1 MATSSAKRSN
11 HLPAEM
17 TSFVGRR
24 NDVAAIRRL
33 AAASRMVTLTGFGG
47 LGKTRLALRA
57 ANEMRRAF
65 RDGVCLVE
73 LAPLGNADLLPH
85 TVIDALG
92 MRGKSGKDPIDQL
105 CEELAD
111 RHLLLVLDNCEHMID
126 AAADLASAV
135 LAAAPE
141 VTIIATSRQPLRVAG
156 EYLYPVAPLP
166 LPDADAELS
175 PGTATQYPA
184 LALLAERTAASIP
197 DFVLTPQNE
206 AALIRLCRQLE
217 GIPLA
222 IELAASRLQVL
233 EIDELTER
241 LKARSVVLRE
251 RNRSFPERHR
261 TLEAL
266 IDWSHD
272 LCNPSE
278 RMLWARAAT
287 FAGSF
292 SLQALEAVCADDALP
307 VETIVDTLSALVD
320 RSIFIREVQ
329 GDRVRFRMLDTIRS
343 YGQAKLASTGD
354 EESFARRHRD
364 WYADLLARA
373 GHEWVGPMQSEWAE
387 RLRAEHANLR
397 LALEFSVSRP
407 DEAEIAFQL
416 AGVSWFWMAM
426 EYLRE
431 GRLWLARALALPSG
445 PSPRRAWALGADAYL
460 AAFQGDTDGAE
471 SRALEA
477 RDMATSLGDRAA
489 SGLAAHV
496 LGVHR
501 MLGQDPAS
509 AIPFFREGL
518 ERYGSDVDQQYRDGL
533 LVEMGVA
540 YLFAGDL
547 GPAHEI
553 FDDLYDRCGRGG
565 DRWQFAYALWGQ
577 GYLSLIEDRLD
588 EAEAKLVEA
597 LAIKRDFQDTL
608 GIALVAEVL
617 AWTFAQRDAEH
628 GACLL
633 GIADAL
639 WGAVGAPQLEDKRA
653 PYEQR
658 ARARL
663 GDDAFTAA
671 VARGAAMSRDA
682 ALAFALREQAEPEV
696 GPRATTPTTLTAR
709 QREVAQMVA
718 DGLSNKDIAA
728 KLVISLRTAEG
739 HVEAILAKLGFTAR
753 TQIAKW
759 VHQQS
764 SASTDD
770 NLPRMAK

>member
-1 MATSSAKRSN
+1 
-11 HLPAEM
+11 M

-33 AAASRMVTLTGFGG
+33 AAASRTVTLTGFGG

-92 MRGKSGKDPIDQL
+92 LHGQSGKDPIQHICD
-105 CEELAD
+105 ELAD
-111 RHLLLVLDNCEHMID
+111 RHLLLVLDNCEHVID
-126 AAADLASAV
+126 AAADLAAAV

-141 VTIIATSRQPLRVAG
+141 VSILATSRQPLRIAG

-166 LPDADAELS
+166 LPDADAELAA
-175 PGTATQYPA
+175 GTATQYPA
-184 LALLAERTAASIP
+184 LALLAERVAASVP
-197 DFVLTPQNE
+197 DFTLTPQNE
-206 AALIRLCRQLE
+206 ASLIRLCRQLE

-241 LKARSVVLRE
+241 LRDRSVVLRE

-272 LCNPSE
+272 LCTPSE
-278 RMLWARAAT
+278 RLLWARAAI

-292 SLQALEAVCADDALP
+292 SLQALEAVCGDESLP
-307 VETIVDTLSALVD
+307 EATIIDVLSSLVD
-320 RSIFIREVQ
+320 RSIFIREVH
-329 GDRVRFRMLDTIRS
+329 GDRVRFRMLDTIRA
-343 YGQAKLASTGD
+343 YGQTRLA
-354 EESFARRHRD
+354 ESEDQEAFALRHRD
-364 WYADLLARA
+364 WYADLLVRA
-373 GHEWVGPMQSEWAE
+373 TEEWVGPQQMDWSE

-397 LALEFSVSRP
+397 LALEYSVSRP
-407 DEAEIAFQL
+407 DEADIAFRM
-416 AGVSWFWMAM
+416 AGTAWFWLAM

-445 PSPRRAWALGADAYL
+445 PSASRAWALGADAYL
-460 AAFQGDTDGAE
+460 AAFQGDIDGAE
-471 SRALEA
+471 QIAVEA
-477 RDMATSLGDRAA
+477 RTMAESVDDRAA
-489 SGLAAHV
+489 RGLAAHI

-501 MLGQDPAS
+501 LLGRDPAS

-518 ERYGSDVDQQYRDGL
+518 ELYVLSESPQQYRDGL
-533 LVEMGVA
+533 LIEMGIA

-547 GPAHEI
+547 NAAHEI
-553 FDDLYDRCGRGG
+553 FDDLPERCRRAG
-565 DRWQFAYALWGQ
+565 DLWQFAYALWGQ
-577 GYLSLIEDRLD
+577 AFVALVENRLD
-588 EAEAKLVEA
+588 DAEPALTEG

-608 GIALVAEVL
+608 GIALVTELL
-617 AWTFAQRDAEH
+617 AWSSVQRDPERT
-628 GACLL
+628 ACLF
-633 GIADAL
+633 GVADSM
-639 WGAVGAPQLEDKRA
+639 WNAVGARQLEERRV
-653 PYEQR
+653 PYAEQ
-658 ARARL
+658 ARAAL
-663 GDDAFTAA
+663 GDQSFSAA
-671 VARGAAMSRDA
+671 VARGAAMPREA
-682 ALAFALREQAEPEV
+682 ALAFALGEQTEADA
-696 GPRATTPTTLTAR
+696 GPTAPSTPTTLTAR

-718 DGLSNKDIAA
+718 AGMSNKDIAA

-739 HVEAILAKLGFTAR
+739 HVEAILTKLGFNTR
-753 TQIAKW
+753 TQIANW
-759 VHQQS
+759 VHQQAQ
-764 SASTDD
+764 ASGES
-770 NLPRMAK
+770 NLPRLAK